1 MVFRRVS
8 NQIRNQMVHKS
19 QDNMTSHTKVDNN
32 ASDNSPDIK
41 KKASMFLGK
50 LESNENKSI
59 DLKEQEEK
67 NLALE
72 IYEREK

>member
-1 MVFRRVS
+1 
-8 NQIRNQMVHKS
+8 
-19 QDNMTSHTKVDNN
+19 MTSHTKVDNN